1 MCYALNAGETPPVER
16 SLVMS
21 VRSTWIRSRLPAGL
35 CLAALL
41 LLQGSLAHAQDAH
54 YWTQQYGNQARLL
67 GGTVIGGS
75 NDVSTTYYNPGRLAL
90 LANTELLLAGN
101 AFDYTT
107 IKIDGA
113 LGGGEAFT
121 STRLG
126 SVPSLFAGQI
136 RGLSRGKS
144 KVAYSVLTRHSSF
157 VRLDER
163 RDITDQIQY
172 DSDQAAVSF
181 SLDETMSDYW
191 AGLTWAHALGDHV
204 GIGVSTYLSIRS
216 QRSRSMVV
224 AQIARSE
231 PDDRAGVALQRSDFN
246 YSQWSFLAKVGIGA
260 DLGGWQLGLT
270 ATTTNLGVYSSG
282 SIGYDETVVG
292 QDLDD
297 DGDMASQVITGY
309 QDELA
314 AEYRMAPSL
323 GAGVS
328 RRWEQTTF
336 HVSAEWFAGVA
347 EYTVLDADPV
357 PSSDGS
363 LVRDVDIT
371 DYRNAVFNA
380 GLGLEHR
387 FHDKLGGYASF
398 RTDFSAIDNFAE
410 SRLAVGIWDIYHL
423 SGGAS
428 FTVLNSEF
436 TLGLTY
442 SFGHGDTP
450 PVTSVIPD
458 ADGSDID
465 EPERT
470 LRIDFRRVT
479 GLLGFA
485 FGF

>member
-1 MCYALNAGETPPVER
+1 
-16 SLVMS
+16 MS
-21 VRSTWIRSRLPAGL
+21 SQSIWIRFRSPAGL

-41 LLQGSLAHAQDAH
+41 LLSGSLAHAQDAH
-54 YWTQQYGNQARLL
+54 YWTQQFGNQARLL

-75 NDVSTTYYNPGRLAL
+75 NDVSATYYNPGRLAL
-90 LANTELLLAGN
+90 LSSTELVLAGN
-101 AFDYTT
+101 AFEYTS
-107 IKIDGA
+107 ISIDGA
-113 LGGGEAFT
+113 LADGEKFN

-157 VRLDER
+157 LRLDER
-163 RDITDQIQY
+163 RDITDEIQY

-181 SLDETMSDYW
+181 SLDETMSDFW
-191 AGLTWAHALGDHV
+191 AGLTWAYPLGDHV
-204 GIGVSTYLSIRS
+204 GIGVSTYLSVRS

-231 PDDRAGVALQRSDFN
+231 PDTSAGVALQRSDFDYN
-246 YSQWSFLAKVGIGA
+246 QWSLLAKVGIGA
-260 DLGGWQLGLT
+260 DLGGWLVGLT
-270 ATTTNLGVYSSG
+270 ATTSNLKVYGSG
-282 SIGYDETVVG
+282 AIGYDETVVG
-292 QDLDD
+292 QDLDN
-297 DGDMASQVITGY
+297 DGNTASQVITGY
-309 QDELA
+309 QDEID

-323 GAGVS
+323 GAGIS
-328 RRWEQTTF
+328 RRWERTTF
-336 HVSAEWFAGVA
+336 HVSAEWFAGLA
-347 EYTVLDADPV
+347 EYTVLDADPM

-363 LVRDVDIT
+363 QERDVDIT

-423 SGGAS
+423 SGGAT
-428 FTVLNSEF
+428 FTVMNSEF

-450 PVTSVIPD
+450 PATSVIPD
-458 ADGSDID
+458 ADGNDID

-470 LRIDFRRVT
+470 LRIDFRRIT